1 MRTYSSPTFVV
12 EGFRHSINPSTISH
26 ILKLIFREE
35 QVTEAVSAQ
44 RCKKL
49 GYFYQFVVR
58 YYLIENIIWSALKG
72 HYGYPY
78 NLLDVTAVVFS
89 QNLVWEQWSCTT
101 PGLSLET
108 PFWIIQLT
116 MISSSEIPPKTL
128 YIYIYID
135 ILVENDINILKNF
148 VDGLGPGKK
157 LPSKKQML
165 LFSWG
170 RQLQASQNIFTCFCL
185 VIMLNDPLLP
195 CGRDVVPSWSWSTLG
210 LPTCP
215 LSLVHYVHSLNVFI
229 V

>member
-44 RCKKL
+44 RYREF

-128 YIYIYID
+128 YIYIYIL
-135 ILVENDINILKNF
+135 IFLLKMISIYWKISSMVWGQGKNYPLRSKCCCSVEADSFKPAKIFLRVF
-148 VDGLGPGKK
+148 VL
-157 LPSKKQML
+157 
-165 LFSWG
+165 W
-170 RQLQASQNIFTCFCL
+170 
-185 VIMLNDPLLP
+185 
-195 CGRDVVPSWSWSTLG
+195 
-210 LPTCP
+210 
-215 LSLVHYVHSLNVFI
+215 
-229 V
+229 